1 MSAPPAPRRAS
12 SRPDSFPVP
21 ARAPGT
27 PLLPSATARAAVWRL
42 ALSGLLAVSALPGVA
57 GLAHA
62 DALVGNLGQTTHPTA
77 EYVTVGVSQ
86 AQRYDTGSS
95 AAGYDLTSVEVD
107 VASIPDT
114 PANVAAS
121 IYSLARSG
129 SPRVEVFRLANPATF
144 SVGANV
150 FTAPSGATLSA
161 DTGYFVVVAYGGTD
175 TTDFTLNLTSSD
187 DEDSGGATGW
197 TIDDVRRL
205 VAARI
210 GSRVIWTP
218 GSHSLKIRVNGS
230 AIPVPDTTAPMLQS
244 ATTTALELALTYD
257 EALDAGSEP
266 GRSAFTVAVNGHS
279 WRVTGVALDGAK
291 VLLTLASVVP
301 LASVV
306 RAGDFVRVSYTAP
319 VTNQLR
325 DEARNPAVSFA
336 NHPVTNESSARVPDA
351 PTSLEATPG
360 DRSVT
365 LRWTAPAND
374 GGFAVTGYQYRRKTP
389 GSFLGVWRN
398 IIPQSAPPDG
408 ADATRYTVTVTG
420 LTNGTAYTF
429 EVQALSVA
437 GESGPSNEATATPE
451 APPMLMSATT
461 TALELA
467 LIYDENLDAGS
478 EPAPSAF
485 TVTVNGASRGVTG
498 VALDGAK
505 VLLTLASAVQAGDTV
520 TVSYTVPV
528 TNLLRGEGN
537 NPVAPPFADH
547 PVTNEVPATVPDAPT
562 NLVAGLLKEGVGE
575 SIYVALAW
583 TRPVSDGGSEIT
595 YQYRWKTT
603 GDFGDW
609 QNSEAAVP
617 VRGNIIGSLV
627 DLPINARYTFEV
639 RARNVAGYS
648 DESNQSSVTV
658 VDSRLVTTR
667 NPLVEGDRLEATY
680 SEALDA
686 GFEPAPSA
694 FTVTVNGA
702 SRAVTGVSLDGAKLI
717 LTLASPVQPDDVV
730 RFAYAIPDTNAL
742 RGESGNF
749 IAGFGLVDFPVRHP
763 YTRPAHGQ
771 VVQSDRLEVTFYKA
785 LDAGFE
791 PAPSAF
797 TVTAKR
803 VSRAVTGV
811 SLDGAKVILTLA
823 SPVQPDDAVR
833 LTYTVPDANALRG
846 ESGNFIAGFE
856 DFPVLNPL
864 SSSSGP
870 EDRSRVVQGDRL
882 EVTFSEALDAGFEPA
897 PSAFEVSF
905 DNIPQEVT
913 GVSLDGAKLIL
924 TLASPVQPGDAVQ
937 LGYAIPDT
945 NALRGESGSTVA
957 GFDKHLVTNLSS
969 STIVLTLAPA
979 SVHEGDGATEV
990 TVTASLDAAP
1000 RTEAT
1005 EVTVSVAGD
1014 TATEGTDFTAVDDF
1028 TVTIPAMQTSTTTTF
1043 TFSPI
1048 QDEIDEP
1055 DETVVVTGTA
1065 SASGLPV
1072 ARPSATVTVVDDDA
1086 APEITIAAAQPQ
1098 QGGVTEG
1105 SGATADFVV
1114 GLSAPSGKDVSVT
1127 YSTRGG
1133 TATALDDFIGQS
1145 DVLLTF
1151 APGEVEKTISIL
1163 LVDDD
1168 LYEARPE
1175 QFTVQLFLPRNASV
1189 AEGNTFAVGTIVDD
1203 DPEPTL
1209 SIAADA
1215 GGRGDE
1221 GPITFTVTLS
1231 EASGGPVAVFYAT
1244 EDGTATGGV
1253 ESEGADYESVP
1264 RGLLVF
1270 RPGDTQQ
1277 TLTVDVFDDDLA
1289 EGEETFTVRLS
1300 QPLRA
1305 ALDMDL
1311 DSAVGTIMDDDALT
1325 ASVSASPEV
1334 TEGNAATFRVRVT
1347 GATSTAAVVVSY
1359 TVSGTAEAG
1368 SDYTAPSGTL
1378 TIGAGDP
1385 DGAIMIETLVDMV
1398 MDGGETLVVTL
1409 TDARTDKGVV
1419 TAAATPAETQILD
1432 EGTTAVSVAAG
1443 DPVTE
1448 GGDATFTVTLSG
1460 AVPAPVMVNWSTS
1473 DGTATVD
1480 DSDYAAGSGTV
1491 TFPTGTTTPQ
1501 TVTVATVDDALV
1513 ESDETFTVTLT
1524 ALGFPA
1530 GVSLGMDPAAMGTI
1544 EDNDTAAVS
1553 VVAGAPVTEG
1563 GEATFTVMLSGAVSA
1578 PVMVNWSTSDGTA
1591 TGGSDYVA
1599 GSGTVTFPTGTTTPQ
1614 TLTFTTVNDTLAEAD
1629 ETFTVALTAL
1639 GFPAGVSLGMDPAA
1653 AVGTI
1658 VDDDPEPTLSI
1669 ADAGVREDEGPIT
1682 FTVTLSGASG
1692 SPVTVDYAMEDGTAT
1707 GGVESDGADYESV
1720 PSGRS
1725 VYRQLVFPP
1734 GDTQQTFT
1742 VDVFDDEFAEGEE
1755 TFTVRLLRVSGDV
1768 FDDELDDELGDGEVR
1783 RIDGELGMD
1792 MEDMDLDSAVG
1803 TIMDD
1808 DALTVSVSASPE
1820 VTEGNDA
1827 TFRVRVTGATSTAA
1841 VVVSYTVSGTA
1852 EAGSDYTAP
1861 SGTLTI
1867 GAGDPDGTIMIETL
1881 VDMVVDGGETLV
1893 VTLTGAR
1900 TDKGVVTAAATPAET
1915 QILDTPSMLSLTL
1928 DPAEVAE
1935 GAGATEVTVTASL
1948 DAVSRTAATEVTVSV
1963 AGDTATEGTDFTAVD
1978 GFTVTIPAME
1988 TSATSTFTFIPI
2000 QDDTVEGAETLT
2012 VSGSATG
2019 LTGSTAT
2026 LTLADD
2032 DTASTGVALTLD
2044 PAEVAEGA
2052 GETEV
2057 TVTASLDAGAR
2068 TAATEVTV
2076 SVAGDTAT
2084 EGTDFTAVDG
2094 FTVTI
2099 PAMETSATSTFT
2111 FIPIQDDSVE
2121 GAETLTVSG
2130 SATGLTGSTATLTL
2144 ADDDTASTGVALT
2157 LDPAEVAEGA
2167 GETEVTVTASLDAGA
2182 RTAATEVTVSVAGDT
2197 ATEGTDFTAVDGF
2210 TVTIPAMETSATS
2223 TFTFI
2228 PLQDDTVEGA
2238 ETVTVSGSAT
2248 GLTGSTATLTLADD
2262 DTASTGVALTLDP
2275 AEVAE
2280 GAGETEVTVTASLDA
2295 GARTAATEVTVSV
2308 AGHIAIAGTDFTA
2321 VDDFTVTIPAM
2332 QTSATTTF
2340 TFFPLQDETAEGA
2353 EVLTVSG
2360 SATGLAVDD
2369 GTLTIIDDDTASTG
2383 VALTLDP
2390 AEVAEGAGE
2399 TEVTVTASLDAGART
2414 AATGVTVSVAGN
2426 TATEGTDFTAVDDF
2440 TVTIPA
2446 METSATSTFT
2456 FIPIQDETVEGA
2468 ETLTVSGSATG
2479 LTVDTATLILADD
2492 DTASTGVALTLDP
2505 AEVAEG
2511 AGATEVTVTASLD
2524 AGARTEATEVTVTVA
2539 GNATEGT
2546 DFTAV
2551 DGFTVTISAGQTS
2564 ATSTFTFIP
2573 QDETAEGAETLTV
2586 SGSATGL
2593 TVARL
2598 HGDDFGGPD
2607 ERDQHL
2613 HVHPDP
2619 GRNRRRRRDADGERQ
2634 RHRPHGQHRNAHP
2647 RRRRHRLDG
2656 GCADA
2661 GSCQRARG

>member
-12 SRPDSFPVP
+12 SRPDSSP

-27 PLLPSATARAAVWRL
+27 PLLPSAAVWLL

-62 DALVGNLGQTTHPTA
+62 DVLVSNLGQTTSSAVHVA
-77 EYVTVGVSQ
+77 DGLSR
-86 AQRYDTGSS
+86 AQRFDTGSS
-95 AAGYDLTSVEVD
+95 AAGYDLTSVEVE
-107 VASIPDT
+107 VASIPDI
-114 PANVAAS
+114 PADVTAR
-121 IYSLARSG
+121 IYSVARSSG
-129 SPRVEVFRLANPATF
+129 NPRVKVFGLTSPATF

-161 DTGYFVVVAYGGTD
+161 NTGYFVIVAYGATS
-175 TTDFTLNLTSSD
+175 TEFTLNATDSE
-187 DEDSGGATGW
+187 DEDSEGATGW
-197 TIDDVRRL
+197 TIDDVRRE
-205 VAARI
+205 VVFTI
-210 GSRVIWTP
+210 GNTIFWATAINP
-218 GSHSLKIRVNGS
+218 LKIRVNGS

-266 GRSAFTVAVNGHS
+266 GRSAFTVAVNGVS

-306 RAGDFVRVSYTAP
+306 RAGDFVKVSYAVP
-319 VTNQLR
+319 VTNPLR

-336 NHPVTNESSARVPDA
+336 NHSVTNESSARVPDA

-360 DRSVT
+360 DGSVT

-389 GSFLGVWRN
+389 GSFRGAWRN
-398 IIPQSAPPDG
+398 ISPQSAPPDG

-451 APPMLMSATT
+451 APPMLQSATT
-461 TALELA
+461 TALEVGLT
-467 LIYDENLDAGS
+467 YDENLDGGS

-485 TVTVNGASRGVTG
+485 TVTVDGASRVVTG
-498 VALDGAK
+498 VTVDRTK
-505 VLLTLASAVQAGDTV
+505 VILTLASAVRAGETV
-520 TVSYTVPV
+520 KVSYTVPGIDP
-528 TNLLRGEGN
+528 LQDEAS
-537 NPVAPPFADH
+537 NPAASFADH
-547 PVTNEVPATVPDAPT
+547 PVTNEVPATMPGAPT
-562 NLVAGLLKEGVGE
+562 NLTAGLLKRGVGE
-575 SIYVALAW
+575 PTFVALVW
-583 TRPVSDGGSEIT
+583 MRPVSDGGSELT

-603 GDFGDW
+603 GAFGDW
-609 QNSEAAVP
+609 QNSEVGP
-617 VRGNIIGSLV
+617 GGGNFIGWVV

-648 DESNQSSVTV
+648 GPSNQSSVTV
-658 VDSRLVTTR
+658 VDSRLVTTTGT
-667 NPLVEGDRLEATY
+667 PFVEGDRLEVTY

-694 FTVTVNGA
+694 FEVTFDNTPQE
-702 SRAVTGVSLDGAKLI
+702 VTGVSLDGAKLI

-749 IAGFGLVDFPVRHP
+749 IAGFQLDDHPAVKHP
-763 YTRPAHGQ
+763 YTRPAHSQ

-797 TVTAKR
+797 TVTANR

-823 SPVQPDDAVR
+823 SPVQPDDSVR
-833 LTYTVPDANALRG
+833 LAYTVPDANALRG

-856 DFPVLNPL
+856 DFWVFNPT
-864 SSSSGP
+864 SYGP
-870 EDRSRVVQGDRL
+870 EHRSRVVQGDRL

-897 PSAFEVSF
+897 PSAFEVTF

-924 TLASPVQPGDAVQ
+924 TLASPVQPGDVVRLA
-937 LGYAIPDT
+937 YAIPDT

-957 GFDKHLVTNLSS
+957 GFDKRLVTNLSS
-969 STIVLTLAPA
+969 STIVLTLAPT

-1028 TVTIPAMQTSTTTTF
+1028 TVTIPAMQTSATTTF
-1043 TFSPI
+1043 TFIPI

-1055 DETVVVTGTA
+1055 DETVVVTGTT
-1065 SASGLPV
+1065 SASGLSV
-1072 ARPSATVTVVDDDA
+1072 ARPSARVTVVDDDA

-1127 YSTRGG
+1127 YSTLGG
-1133 TATALDDFIGQS
+1133 TATALHDFIGQS

-1163 LVDDD
+1163 LVNDD
-1168 LYEARPE
+1168 LYEALPE

-1215 GGRGDE
+1215 GVRGDE

-1231 EASGGPVAVFYAT
+1231 EASGGPVSVYFAT

-1264 RGLLVF
+1264 WGRLVF

-1277 TLTVDVFDDDLA
+1277 TLTVDVFDDELA

-1300 QPLRA
+1300 RAAGA
-1305 ALDMDL
+1305 ALDMDM

-1325 ASVSASPEV
+1325 VSVSASPEV
-1334 TEGNAATFRVRVT
+1334 TEGNDATFRVRVM
-1347 GATSTAAVVVSY
+1347 GGTSTAAVEVSY

-1385 DGAIMIETLVDMV
+1385 DGTIMIETLADMV
-1398 MDGGETLVVTL
+1398 VDGGETLVVTL
-1409 TDARTDKGVV
+1409 TGARTDKGVV

-1448 GGDATFTVTLSG
+1448 GGDATFTVSLSG
-1460 AVPAPVMVNWSTS
+1460 AVSAPVTVNWSTS

-1480 DSDYAAGSGTV
+1480 SDYAAGSGTV
-1491 TFPTGTTTPQ
+1491 TFRTGSTTPR
-1501 TVTVATVDDALV
+1501 TLTVATVDDALV

-1524 ALGFPA
+1524 ASSFPA
-1530 GVSLGMDPAAMGTI
+1530 GVSLGMDSAAIGTI

-1553 VVAGAPVTEG
+1553 VVAGDPVTEG
-1563 GEATFTVMLSGAVSA
+1563 GDATFTVSLSGAVSA
-1578 PVMVNWSTSDGTA
+1578 PVTVNWSTSDGTA
-1591 TGGSDYVA
+1591 TVGSDYAA
-1599 GSGTVTFPTGTTTPQ
+1599 GSGTVTFRTGTTTPQ
-1614 TLTFTTVNDTLAEAD
+1614 TLTVATVDDALAEAD

-1639 GFPAGVSLGMDPAA
+1639 GLPAGVSLGMDPAA

-1720 PSGRS
+1720 PRGRL
-1725 VYRQLVFPP
+1725 VYRQLVFRP

-1755 TFTVRLLRVSGDV
+1755 TFTVRLSRVAGAA
-1768 FDDELDDELGDGEVR
+1768 
-1783 RIDGELGMD
+1783 LGMD
-1792 MEDMDLDSAVG
+1792 MEGMDLDSAVG

-1881 VDMVVDGGETLV
+1881 ADMVVDGGETLV

-1915 QILDTPSMLSLTL
+1915 QILDLSSMLSLTL

-1948 DAVSRTAATEVTVSV
+1948 DAE
-1963 AGDTATEGTDFTAVD
+1963 
-1978 GFTVTIPAME
+1978 
-1988 TSATSTFTFIPI
+1988 
-2000 QDDTVEGAETLT
+2000 
-2012 VSGSATG
+2012 
-2019 LTGSTAT
+2019 
-2026 LTLADD
+2026 
-2032 DTASTGVALTLD
+2032 
-2044 PAEVAEGA
+2044 
-2052 GETEV
+2052 
-2057 TVTASLDAGAR
+2057 AR

-2099 PAMETSATSTFT
+2099 PAMQTSATTTFT
-2111 FIPIQDDSVE
+2111 FIPI
-2121 GAETLTVSG
+2121 
-2130 SATGLTGSTATLTL
+2130 
-2144 ADDDTASTGVALT
+2144 
-2157 LDPAEVAEGA
+2157 
-2167 GETEVTVTASLDAGA
+2167 
-2182 RTAATEVTVSVAGDT
+2182 
-2197 ATEGTDFTAVDGF
+2197 
-2210 TVTIPAMETSATS
+2210 
-2223 TFTFI
+2223 
-2228 PLQDDTVEGA
+2228 QDDTVEGA

-2280 GAGETEVTVTASLDA
+2280 GAG
-2295 GARTAATEVTVSV
+2295 
-2308 AGHIAIAGTDFTA
+2308 
-2321 VDDFTVTIPAM
+2321 
-2332 QTSATTTF
+2332 
-2340 TFFPLQDETAEGA
+2340 
-2353 EVLTVSG
+2353 
-2360 SATGLAVDD
+2360 
-2369 GTLTIIDDDTASTG
+2369 
-2383 VALTLDP
+2383 
-2390 AEVAEGAGE
+2390 
-2399 TEVTVTASLDAGART
+2399 
-2414 AATGVTVSVAGN
+2414 
-2426 TATEGTDFTAVDDF
+2426 
-2440 TVTIPA
+2440 
-2446 METSATSTFT
+2446 
-2456 FIPIQDETVEGA
+2456 
-2468 ETLTVSGSATG
+2468 
-2479 LTVDTATLILADD
+2479 
-2492 DTASTGVALTLDP
+2492 
-2505 AEVAEG
+2505 
-2511 AGATEVTVTASLD
+2511 ATEVTVTA
-2524 AGARTEATEVTVTVA
+2524 RWT
-2539 GNATEGT
+2539 
-2546 DFTAV
+2546 
-2551 DGFTVTISAGQTS
+2551 
-2564 ATSTFTFIP
+2564 
-2573 QDETAEGAETLTV
+2573 
-2586 SGSATGL
+2586 
-2593 TVARL
+2593 
-2598 HGDDFGGPD
+2598 
-2607 ERDQHL
+2607 
-2613 HVHPDP
+2613 
-2619 GRNRRRRRDADGERQ
+2619 RRRARSHRGDGVGGG
-2634 RHRPHGQHRNAHP
+2634 RHRPRAP
-2647 RRRRHRLDG
+2647 TSRRSLASR
-2656 GCADA
+2656 
-2661 GSCQRARG
+2661 